1 MNAPAT
7 APALHAQSERA
18 DLSARYD
25 DVRNTT
31 TRLAQ
36 PLAIEDYVIQSS
48 PDCSPAKWHLAHTT
62 WFFENFLLLP
72 GLPGYRPF
80 HPQYGYL
87 FNSYYETVGTFFPRP
102 LRGMLSRP
110 TVEDVYRYRAHVDE
124 HMRSLIER
132 LESARDAQMIER
144 ITLGL
149 HHEQQHQEL
158 LLTDIK
164 NLLALNPMRPAY
176 LPAAEASLNV
186 SPAGTWREFP
196 AGMYAVGA
204 RGDAFCFDNETPRH
218 RLFLEAFSVAPHPVT
233 NGQYLEFIDA
243 GGYDE
248 AALWLSDGWR
258 KVKEAGWRA
267 PLYWE
272 QIDGEWWHMTL
283 NGFQRV
289 DPSRPVCHV
298 SYFEADA
305 FARWSGK
312 RLPTEFEWEVAA
324 ADLPLEGNFLENGQ
338 LQPTGAG
345 NASQQMFGDVW
356 EWTVSAYLPY
366 PGYRPLPGS
375 LGEYNGKFMVS
386 QMVLRGGSCITPR
399 SHIRATYRNFFY
411 APDRWQFMGLRL
423 AEDRRGS

>member
-1 MNAPAT
+1 MNAPAVV
-7 APALHAQSERA
+7 PALHTRTDDSN
-18 DLSARYD
+18 LSSRYD

-31 TRLAQ
+31 TELAR

-62 WFFENFLLLP
+62 WFFENFLLGP
-72 GLPGYRPF
+72 GLPGYRAF

-124 HMRSLIER
+124 HMHQLMER
-132 LESARDAQMIER
+132 LDANRDASLIER
-144 ITLGL
+144 ITLGF

-176 LPAAEASLNV
+176 LPLPDAPEIQDAPSTQWL
-186 SPAGTWREFP
+186 EFP
-196 AGMYAVGA
+196 AGMVAVGA
-204 RGDAFCFDNETPRH
+204 QGEGFCFDNETPRH
-218 RLFLEAFSVAPHPVT
+218 RTFLEAFALAPQPVT

-248 AALWLSDGWR
+248 AGLWLSDGWR
-258 KVKEAGWRA
+258 KVREANWRA

-272 QIDGEWWHMTL
+272 QIDGRWWHMTL
-283 NGFQRV
+283 HGLLPV
-289 DPSRPVCHV
+289 DPDRPVCHV

-312 RLPTEFEWEVAA
+312 RLPTELEWEAA
-324 ADLPLEGNFLENGQ
+324 AAALPVEGNFLESGSM
-338 LQPTGAG
+338 QPSGSG
-345 NASQQMFGDVW
+345 NASHQMFGDVW
-356 EWTVSAYLPY
+356 EWTSSAYLPY
-366 PGYRPLPGS
+366 PGYRPLAGS

-399 SHIRATYRNFFY
+399 SHMRATYRNFFY
-411 APDRWQFMGLRL
+411 PPDRWQFMGFRL
-423 AEDRRGS
+423 AR